1 MFRDLTIE
9 ELLSVQAKGPHTFID
24 VRSPKEFNEATIPGS
39 INIPVFNDE
48 ERAEIGTLYKQVGQ
62 EIAKDRGLEIF
73 SQKLPDFIHAFKQ
86 IDTPMTVFCW
96 RGGMRSKTAA
106 TVLDLMGIH
115 TTRLAG
121 GVRTFRQ
128 WVVQELEREE
138 FPPTFIV
145 LNGYTGSGKTDLL
158 KRLAA
163 KGYPVLD
170 FENLAG
176 HRGSIFGQIGLEP
189 SNQKKFD
196 SLLIRELERLK
207 QEPYVFIEGESRRI
221 GKVSMPS
228 FLFDKKETGVQLSI
242 HLPIE
247 ERVNNILADYE
258 PEKYPNHFIE
268 AFQII
273 KKRLHTPIAKQIEDD
288 LAIGDFASV
297 TKLLLEHYYD
307 SRYEHSSHQKTENEH
322 VHITAT
328 DVEDAFQQLLQTIES
343 FTNNL
348 GDDNQYKPMNQTI
361 KH

>member
-1 MFRDLTIE
+1 MKKVFRDLTID
-9 ELLSVQAKGPHTFID
+9 ELLAVQAKGPHTFID

-39 INIPVFNDE
+39 INIPVFDDE

-62 EIAKDRGLEIF
+62 DAAKERGLEVF
-73 SQKLPDFIHAFKQ
+73 SKKLPDFIRAFKQ
-86 IDTPMTVFCW
+86 IETPITVFCW

-128 WVVQELEREE
+128 WVVHELERED
-138 FPPTFIV
+138 FPPTFVV
-145 LNGYTGSGKTDLL
+145 LNGYTGSGKTAILKKLADKGFPILDL
-158 KRLAA
+158 
-163 KGYPVLD
+163 
-170 FENLAG
+170 ENMAG

-196 SLLIRELERLK
+196 SLLVHELVRLRTA
-207 QEPYVFIEGESRRI
+207 PYVFIEGESRRI
-221 GKVSMPS
+221 GKVSMPP

-247 ERVNNILADYE
+247 ERVNNILIDYE
-258 PEKYPNHFIE
+258 PQKYPEHFKE

-273 KKRLHTPIAKQIEDD
+273 KRRLHTPIAKKIEDD
-288 LAIGDFASV
+288 LAIGDFSSV

-307 SRYEHSSHQKTENEH
+307 PRYEHSIHQHTEGEH
-322 VHITAT
+322 VHITAN
-328 DVEDAFQQLLQTIES
+328 DVDDAFRQILRVIDELN
-343 FTNNL
+343 F
-348 GDDNQYKPMNQTI
+348 
-361 KH
+361 

>member
-1 MFRDLTIE
+1 MFRDLTID
-9 ELLSVQAKGPHTFID
+9 ELLAVQAKGPHTFID

-62 EIAKDRGLEIF
+62 EVAKDRGLEIF
-73 SQKLPDFIHAFKQ
+73 SQKLPDFIRAFKQ

-128 WVVQELEREE
+128 WVVHELEQED
-138 FPPTFIV
+138 FSPTFIV
-145 LNGYTGSGKTDLL
+145 LNGYTGSGKTALL
-158 KRLAA
+158 KMLAD
-163 KGYPVLD
+163 KGFPVLD

-196 SLLIRELERLK
+196 SLLVRELARLK

-228 FLFDKKETGVQLSI
+228 FLFNKKETGVQLSV
-242 HLPIE
+242 HLPVE
-247 ERVNNILADYE
+247 ERVKNILADYE
-258 PEKYPNHFIE
+258 PDKYPELFQE

-297 TKLLLEHYYD
+297 IKLLLENYYD
-307 SRYEHSSHQKTENEH
+307 SRYEHSGNQHTEIEY
-322 VHITAT
+322 VHITANNL
-328 DVEDAFQQLLQTIES
+328 DDAFQQLLGVVERLEL
-343 FTNNL
+343 N
-348 GDDNQYKPMNQTI
+348 K
-361 KH
+361 